1 MIMKVYKIETVQHI
15 NASIEECWD
24 FFSSPQN
31 LQTITPKNMSFEIE
45 DFDGKRMY
53 PGQIIT
59 YTLKPLF
66 GIKMNWVTII
76 TVSKENQYFI
86 DEQRFGPYKLWHHKH
101 FFEPAENGTKM
112 TDVVHYVLPF
122 GFLGRIMNHFV
133 VKNKL
138 KSIFDYRLH
147 KIEELFNQKSID

>member
-1 MIMKVYKIETVQHI
+1 MKVYKIETIQHI
-15 NASIEECWD
+15 NANITECWD
-24 FFSSPQN
+24 FFSSPKN

-45 DFDGKRMY
+45 DFDGKQMY

-76 TVSKENQYFI
+76 TVSKENEYFI

-101 FFEPAENGTKM
+101 FFEPTKMGTKM

-122 GFLGRIMNHFV
+122 GFLGQIMNHFV
-133 VKNKL
+133 VKSKL
-138 KSIFDYRLH
+138 KSIFDYRHH
-147 KIEELFNQKSID
+147 KIEELFHSKV

>member
-1 MIMKVYKIETVQHI
+1 MKVYKIETVQHI
-15 NASIEECWD
+15 NASIAACWN

-66 GIKMNWVTII
+66 GIKINWVTII
-76 TVSKENQYFI
+76 TVAKENQYFI

-101 FFEPAENGTKM
+101 FFEPVENGTKM
-112 TDVVHYVLPF
+112 TDIVHYVLPF
-122 GFLGRIMNHFV
+122 GFLGRIMNRFV

-138 KSIFDYRLH
+138 KSIFDYRHH
-147 KIEELFNQKSID
+147 KIEELFNPKSID

>member
-1 MIMKVYKIETVQHI
+1 MKVYKIETVQHI

-112 TDVVHYVLPF
+112 NDIVHYVLPF

-133 VKNKL
+133 VKSKL
-138 KSIFDYRLH
+138 KSIFDYRHH
-147 KIEELFNQKSID
+147 KIEELFSQKSIS

>member
-1 MIMKVYKIETVQHI
+1 MKVYKIETVQHI
-15 NASIEECWD
+15 NANITECWD
-24 FFSSPQN
+24 FFSSPKN

-59 YTLKPLF
+59 YTLKPLL
-66 GIKMNWVTII
+66 GIKMSWVTII
-76 TVSKENQYFI
+76 TVSKENEYFI

-101 FFEPAENGTKM
+101 FFERTETGTKM
-112 TDVVHYVLPF
+112 VDVVHYVLPF
-122 GFLGRIMNHFV
+122 GFLGRIMNRFV

-138 KSIFDYRLH
+138 KSIFDYRH
-147 KIEELFNQKSID
+147 TKIEELFNSKV

>member
-1 MIMKVYKIETVQHI
+1 MKVYKIETVQHI

-31 LQTITPKNMSFEIE
+31 LQTITPTNMSFEIE

-59 YTLKPLF
+59 YTLKPLL
-66 GIKMNWVTII
+66 GIQMSWVTII

-133 VKNKL
+133 VKSKL

-147 KIEELFNQKSID
+147 KIEELFNQKSIS

>member
-1 MIMKVYKIETVQHI
+1 MKVYKIETVQHI

-45 DFDGKRMY
+45 DFDEKRMY